1 MNCERFEELITPY
14 LDGDL
19 SGGASSAFRAHQ
31 LSCPDCRTL
40 LADIAEALEAVGE
53 MPEVEPPL
61 GLMSRALVIPALNPA
76 MDCER
81 FAELVTEFL
90 DGFLEASVYHAFE
103 DHAKECDGCS
113 DVLSGVALAVSA
125 CHSVHF
131 SEELDVPDSLVA
143 SILAETT
150 GVAPAAAEAST
161 GFWGRLVARLPLSAG
176 VRRAPRFAT
185 AAAIVLMFSVLVADG
200 VLAPASLYENA
211 ARLTSRVY
219 SRSADFAAKTD
230 EVLSEVKKVSDGVGE
245 ILNDEPANRRDG
257 QAAPKPA
264 DGKDTSRRKTATT
277 LG

>member
-19 SGGASSAFRAHQ
+19 SGGGASAFRAHQ

-76 MDCER
+76 MNCER
-81 FAELVTEFL
+81 FADLVTEFL

-113 DVLSGVALAVSA
+113 EVLSGVALAVSA

-131 SEELDVPDSLVA
+131 SEQLDVPDSLVA

-150 GVAPAAAEAST
+150 GAAPAKAEAER
-161 GFWGRLVARLPLSAG
+161 GFWGRLIAALPLSAG

-185 AAAIVLMFSVLVADG
+185 ASAIVLMFSVLVADG

-245 ILNDEPANRRDG
+245 ILNEPETRQDG
-257 QAAPKPA
+257 TAAPKPA
-264 DGKDTSRRKTATT
+264 ESRDTSSRKTPAT

>member
-19 SGGASSAFRAHQ
+19 SGGGASAFREHQ

-76 MDCER
+76 MDCDR

-103 DHAKECDGCS
+103 DHAKACDGCS

-131 SEELDVPDSLVA
+131 SEQLEVPDSLVA

-150 GVAPAAAEAST
+150 GAAPAAAASR
-161 GFWGRLVARLPLSAG
+161 GFWGRLVAALPLSAG

-245 ILNDEPANRRDG
+245 ILNDEPATRRDG
-257 QAAPKPA
+257 QTAPKPA
-264 DGKDTSRRKTATT
+264 DGKDTSRRKAAAT